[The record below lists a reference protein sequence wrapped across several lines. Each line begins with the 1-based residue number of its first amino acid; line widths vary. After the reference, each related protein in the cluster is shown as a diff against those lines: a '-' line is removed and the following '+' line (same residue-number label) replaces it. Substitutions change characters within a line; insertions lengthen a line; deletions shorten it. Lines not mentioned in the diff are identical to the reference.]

1 MNQNIHDDSIVQIGM
16 HEPTLVE
23 FTLLDPS
30 LKTKSKQ
37 IVYTFFTHLS
47 INDEHDLIQ
56 INYFTDKLTKLV
68 HKIAARFKE
77 KDGININKFF

>member
-1 MNQNIHDDSIVQIGM
+1 MNSKTNDESIVHIGL

-37 IVYTFFTHLS
+37 IVFTIFTDLN
-47 INDEHDLIQ
+47 INDDNDLFQ
-56 INYFTDKLTKLV
+56 INYFTDKSTKLV
-68 HKIAARFKE
+68 HKIVARFKE
-77 KDGININKFF
+77 KDGSILN